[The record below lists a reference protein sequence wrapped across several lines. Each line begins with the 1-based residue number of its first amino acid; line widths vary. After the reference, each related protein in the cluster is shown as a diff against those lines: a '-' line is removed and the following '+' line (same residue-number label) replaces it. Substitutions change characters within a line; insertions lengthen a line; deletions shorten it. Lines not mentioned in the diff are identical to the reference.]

1 MVLMA
6 HPALLL
12 VLLLSSP
19 AISSS
24 KRIQP
29 KFPAIFYFGDSVLDT
44 GNNNRL
50 PTVALANHV
59 PYGRDF
65 PGKKPTGR
73 FSNGRLVPDLLN
85 QRLQLKEFSPPYLD
99 SKLSNNDIMTGVN
112 FASAGSGF
120 DDKTSQLANTLPISK
135 QVNLFRDYLIRL
147 RNIVG
152 DKDASRII
160 ASSLIFVS
168 SGTND
173 FSHYYRSSKKKKMDI
188 GEYQDTVLQMVQ
200 AHVKVKIG
208 IYFLFLSCLLYSEF
222 FHSSSETRHK
232 STFNSLN
239 LNAGTI

>member
-1 MVLMA
+1 MA

-120 DDKTSQLANTLPISK
+120 DDKTSQLANTLPMSK
-135 QVNLFRDYLIRL
+135 QS
-147 RNIVG
+147 
-152 DKDASRII
+152 SRWT
-160 ASSLIFVS
+160 SSRTTS
-168 SGTND
+168 SGSGTLLEIRTLPG
-173 FSHYYRSSKKKKMDI
+173 SLP
-188 GEYQDTVLQMVQ
+188 TPW
-200 AHVKVKIG
+200 
-208 IYFLFLSCLLYSEF
+208 FLSAQEPTISHITTVRQRRKRWTLVHTKILLSRLSWGF
-222 FHSSSETRHK
+222 
-232 STFNSLN
+232 
-239 LNAGTI
+239 

>member
-12 VLLLSSP
+12 VLLLLISSP

-24 KRIQP
+24 KRILP
-29 KFPAIFYFGDSVLDT
+29 KFSAIFYFGDSVLDT
-44 GNNNRL
+44 GNNIRL

-120 DDKTSQLANTLPISK
+120 DDKTSQLANTLPMSK

-160 ASSLIFVS
+160 ANSLIFIS

-188 GEYQDTVLQMVQ
+188 GAYQDTVIQMVQ
-200 AHVKVKIG
+200 ARVKVKIG
-208 IYFLFLSCLLYSEF
+208 I
-222 FHSSSETRHK
+222 SS
-232 STFNSLN
+232 F
-239 LNAGTI
+239 